1 METILYISV
10 KTVSV
15 VFILYKVWNM
25 IFSKRME
32 NFWDM
37 LHNWARIARIRL
49 WKYRKKRMAKKARRA
64 RRKAIMQ
71 KPLLPKEQSVDKTS
85 QQAPLSTSEITA
97 MLEKVAQRFE
107 DGHEDEPL
115 QLPVE
120 EKPKPKIKP
129 VVFDDPNEVM
139 GVARKTPTRSIEL
152 KQVELPVDEDV
163 NPEDVEDNFVPQKR
177 LPKEDMQE
185 LMSSESIP
193 DPEFSKAC
201 TFEELG
207 NVADV
212 LLNKTTDKGKIMD
225 AAETLYKLQDS
236 DIYHFYTT
244 SISTEKQV
252 DRLLRDNLDGAGRR
266 LNGKQSE
273 RIPDSFTLTHFNLQ
287 SLLRLIGINLCNI
300 ASFFHS
306 ANF

>member
-1 METILYISV
+1 METILYLSV

-49 WKYRKKRMAKKARRA
+49 WKYRKKGIAEKARRA

-71 KPLLPKEQSVDKTS
+71 KPLLPKEQPVEKSS
-85 QQAPLSTSEITA
+85 QPTPLSTSEITA

-107 DGHEDEPL
+107 DEHEDEPL

-139 GVARKTPTRSIEL
+139 GKSNIIYYEDPEVARKTPTRSIEL

-177 LPKEDMQE
+177 LSQEDMKE

-193 DPEFSKAC
+193 DPEFSGAC

-212 LLNKTTDKGKIMD
+212 LLNRTTDKEKIMD

-252 DRLLRDNLDGAGRR
+252 DRLLKDNLDGAGRR

-273 RIPDSFTLTHFNLQ
+273 RIAVDWNKFM
-287 SLLRLIGINLCNI
+287 
-300 ASFFHS
+300 
-306 ANF
+306 

>member
-1 METILYISV
+1 MIMETILYISV

-25 IFSKRME
+25 IFSKRIE

-49 WKYRKKRMAKKARRA
+49 WKYRKKRMAEKARRA

-97 MLEKVAQRFE
+97 MLEKVSQRFE
-107 DGHEDEPL
+107 DDHEDKPL

-139 GVARKTPTRSIEL
+139 GKSNIIYYEDPEVARKTPTRSIEL

-177 LPKEDMQE
+177 LSQEDMKE

-193 DPEFSKAC
+193 DPEFSGAC

-212 LLNKTTDKGKIMD
+212 LLNRTTDKEKIMD

-252 DRLLRDNLDGAGRR
+252 DRLLKDNLDGAGRR

-273 RIPDSFTLTHFNLQ
+273 RIAVDWNKFM
-287 SLLRLIGINLCNI
+287 
-300 ASFFHS
+300 
-306 ANF
+306 

>member
-1 METILYISV
+1 METILYLSV

-49 WKYRKKRMAKKARRA
+49 WKYRKKRIAEKARRA

-71 KPLLPKEQSVDKTS
+71 KPLLPKEQPVEKSS
-85 QQAPLSTSEITA
+85 QPTPLSTSEITA

-139 GVARKTPTRSIEL
+139 GKSNIIYYEDPEVARKTPTRSIEL

-177 LPKEDMQE
+177 LSQEDMKE

-193 DPEFSKAC
+193 DPDFSGAC

-212 LLNKTTDKGKIMD
+212 LLNRTTDKKKIMD

-252 DRLLRDNLDGAGRR
+252 DRLLKDNLDGAGRR
-266 LNGKQSE
+266 LNGKQLE
-273 RIPDSFTLTHFNLQ
+273 RTEIDWNKFM
-287 SLLRLIGINLCNI
+287 
-300 ASFFHS
+300 
-306 ANF
+306 

>member
-1 METILYISV
+1 MIVETILYLSV

-15 VFILYKVWNM
+15 TFILYKVWNM
-25 IFSKRME
+25 IFSKRMD

-49 WKYRKKRMAKKARRA
+49 WKYRKKRMAEKARRA
-64 RRKAIMQ
+64 RRKAIMR
-71 KPLLPKEQSVDKTS
+71 KPLLPKEHPVEKSS
-85 QQAPLSTSEITA
+85 QPAPLSTSEITT

-107 DGHEDEPL
+107 DDHEDEPL

-139 GVARKTPTRSIEL
+139 GKSNIIYYEDPEVARKTPTRSIEL
-152 KQVELPVDEDV
+152 KEVELPIDEDV

-177 LPKEDMQE
+177 LTQEDMKE

-193 DPEFSKAC
+193 DPEFSGVC

-212 LLNKTTDKGKIMD
+212 LLNRTTDKEKIMD

-244 SISTEKQV
+244 SVSTEKQV
-252 DRLLRDNLDGAGRR
+252 DRLLRDNLDDAGRR
-266 LNGKQSE
+266 LNGKQPE
-273 RIPDSFTLTHFNLQ
+273 RTEIDWNKFM
-287 SLLRLIGINLCNI
+287 
-300 ASFFHS
+300 
-306 ANF
+306 

>member
-49 WKYRKKRMAKKARRA
+49 WKYRKKRMAEKARRA
-64 RRKAIMQ
+64 RRKAIIQ

-97 MLEKVAQRFE
+97 MLEKVSQRFE
-107 DGHEDEPL
+107 DDHEDKPL

-139 GVARKTPTRSIEL
+139 GKSNIIYYEDPEVARKTPTRSIEL

-177 LPKEDMQE
+177 LSQEDMKE

-193 DPEFSKAC
+193 DPEFSGAC

-212 LLNKTTDKGKIMD
+212 LLNRTTDKEKIMD

-252 DRLLRDNLDGAGRR
+252 DRLLKDNLDGAGRR
-266 LNGKQSE
+266 LNGKQLE
-273 RIPDSFTLTHFNLQ
+273 RTEIDWNKFM
-287 SLLRLIGINLCNI
+287 
-300 ASFFHS
+300 
-306 ANF
+306 

>member
-1 METILYISV
+1 METILYLSI

-49 WKYRKKRMAKKARRA
+49 WKYRKKRIAEKARRA

-71 KPLLPKEQSVDKTS
+71 KPLLPKEQLVDKTS

-107 DGHEDEPL
+107 DDHEDEPL

-139 GVARKTPTRSIEL
+139 GKSNIIYYEDPEVARKTPTRSIEL

-177 LPKEDMQE
+177 LSQEDIKE

-193 DPEFSKAC
+193 DPEFSGAC

-212 LLNKTTDKGKIMD
+212 LLNRTTDKEKIMD

-236 DIYHFYTT
+236 DIYHFYTA

-252 DRLLRDNLDGAGRR
+252 DRLLKDNLDGAGRR

-273 RIPDSFTLTHFNLQ
+273 RIAVDWNKFM
-287 SLLRLIGINLCNI
+287 
-300 ASFFHS
+300 
-306 ANF
+306 

>member
-1 METILYISV
+1 METILYLSV

-49 WKYRKKRMAKKARRA
+49 WKYRKKRIAEKARRA

-139 GVARKTPTRSIEL
+139 GKSNIIYYEDPEVARKTPTRSIEL

-177 LPKEDMQE
+177 LSQEDMKE

-193 DPEFSKAC
+193 DPDFSGAC

-212 LLNKTTDKGKIMD
+212 LLNRTTDKKKIMD

-266 LNGKQSE
+266 LNGKQLE
-273 RIPDSFTLTHFNLQ
+273 RTEIDWNKFM
-287 SLLRLIGINLCNI
+287 
-300 ASFFHS
+300 
-306 ANF
+306 

>member
-1 METILYISV
+1 METILYLLV

-49 WKYRKKRMAKKARRA
+49 WKYRKKRIAEKARRA

-71 KPLLPKEQSVDKTS
+71 KPLLPKEQLVDKTS

-107 DGHEDEPL
+107 DTSQDETL
-115 QLPVE
+115 KSPVE

-139 GVARKTPTRSIEL
+139 GKSNIIYYEDPEVARKTPTRSIEL

-177 LPKEDMQE
+177 LSQEDMKE

-193 DPEFSKAC
+193 DPDFSGAC

-212 LLNKTTDKGKIMD
+212 LLNRTTDKKKIMD

-266 LNGKQSE
+266 LNGKQLE
-273 RIPDSFTLTHFNLQ
+273 RTEIDWNKFM
-287 SLLRLIGINLCNI
+287 
-300 ASFFHS
+300 
-306 ANF
+306 

>member
-1 METILYISV
+1 MTTTILYLSV
-10 KTVSV
+10 KAVSATY
-15 VFILYKVWNM
+15 ILYKVWNM
-25 IFSKRME
+25 IFSRRMYD
-32 NFWDM
+32 FWNM
-37 LHNWARIARIRL
+37 LYNWARIARIRL
-49 WKYRKKRMAKKARRA
+49 WKYRKKRMAEKARRA

-71 KPLLPKEQSVDKTS
+71 KPLLPKEQPVDKTS
-85 QQAPLSTSEITA
+85 QPAPLSTSEVTA

-107 DGHEDEPL
+107 DDYEDEPL

-139 GVARKTPTRSIEL
+139 GKSNIIYYEDPEVARKTPTRSMDL
-152 KQVELPVDEDV
+152 KQIELPVDEDI
-163 NPEDVEDNFVPQKR
+163 NPEDVDDNFVPQKR
-177 LPKEDMQE
+177 LSQEDMQE

-212 LLNKTTDKGKIMD
+212 LLNKTTDKVRIMD
-225 AAETLYKLQDS
+225 AVETLYKLQDS

-252 DRLLRDNLDGAGRR
+252 DRLLKNNFDGT
-266 LNGKQSE
+266 GKQNGMQPE
-273 RIPDSFTLTHFNLQ
+273 RTAIDWNKFM
-287 SLLRLIGINLCNI
+287 
-300 ASFFHS
+300 
-306 ANF
+306 

>member
-1 METILYISV
+1 MTITILYLSV
-10 KTVSV
+10 KAVSATY
-15 VFILYKVWNM
+15 ILYKVWNM
-25 IFSKRME
+25 IFSRRMYD
-32 NFWDM
+32 FWNM
-37 LHNWARIARIRL
+37 LYNWARIARIRL
-49 WKYRKKRMAKKARRA
+49 WKYQKKRMAEKARRA

-71 KPLLPKEQSVDKTS
+71 KPLSTKEQPVEKPS
-85 QQAPLSTSEITA
+85 QPTTISTSEIEA
-97 MLEKVAQRFE
+97 MFEVVAKRFE
-107 DGHEDEPL
+107 DDHEDESL

-139 GVARKTPTRSIEL
+139 GKSKIIYYEDPEVARKTPTRSMDL
-152 KQVELPVDEDV
+152 KQIELPVDEDI
-163 NPEDVEDNFVPQKR
+163 NPEDVDDNFVPQKR
-177 LPKEDMQE
+177 LSQEDMQE

-212 LLNKTTDKGKIMD
+212 LLNKTTDKVRIMD
-225 AAETLYKLQDS
+225 AVETLYKLQDS

-252 DRLLRDNLDGAGRR
+252 DRLLKDNLDGTGTR
-266 LNGKQSE
+266 LNGIPSE
-273 RIPDSFTLTHFNLQ
+273 RTAIDWNKFM
-287 SLLRLIGINLCNI
+287 
-300 ASFFHS
+300 
-306 ANF
+306 

>member
-49 WKYRKKRMAKKARRA
+49 WKYRKKRIAEKARRA

-107 DGHEDEPL
+107 DDHEDEPL

-139 GVARKTPTRSIEL
+139 GKSNIIYYEDPEVARKTPTRSIEL

-177 LPKEDMQE
+177 LSQEDMKE

-193 DPEFSKAC
+193 DPEFSGAC

-212 LLNKTTDKGKIMD
+212 LLNRTTDKKKIMD

-252 DRLLRDNLDGAGRR
+252 DRLLKDNLDGVGRR
-266 LNGKQSE
+266 LNGMQSE
-273 RIPDSFTLTHFNLQ
+273 RIAVDWNKFM
-287 SLLRLIGINLCNI
+287 
-300 ASFFHS
+300 
-306 ANF
+306 

>member
-1 METILYISV
+1 METILYLSI

-49 WKYRKKRMAKKARRA
+49 WKYRKKRIAEKARRA
-64 RRKAIMQ
+64 RRKAIIQ
-71 KPLLPKEQSVDKTS
+71 KPLLPKEQLVDKTS
-85 QQAPLSTSEITA
+85 QQAPLSTSEIKA

-107 DGHEDEPL
+107 DDHEDEPL

-139 GVARKTPTRSIEL
+139 GKSNIIYYEDPEVARKTPTRSIEL

-177 LPKEDMQE
+177 LSQEDMKE

-193 DPEFSKAC
+193 DPDFSGAC

-212 LLNKTTDKGKIMD
+212 LLNRTTDKKKIMD

-266 LNGKQSE
+266 LNGKQLE
-273 RIPDSFTLTHFNLQ
+273 RTEIDWNKFM
-287 SLLRLIGINLCNI
+287 
-300 ASFFHS
+300 
-306 ANF
+306 

>member
-25 IFSKRME
+25 IFSKRIE

-49 WKYRKKRMAKKARRA
+49 WKYRKKRMAEKARRA

-97 MLEKVAQRFE
+97 MLEKVSQRFE
-107 DGHEDEPL
+107 DDHEDKPL

-139 GVARKTPTRSIEL
+139 GKSNIIYYEDPEVARKTPTRSIEL

-177 LPKEDMQE
+177 LSQEDMKE

-193 DPEFSKAC
+193 DPEFSGAC

-212 LLNKTTDKGKIMD
+212 LLNRTTDKEKIMD

-266 LNGKQSE
+266 LNGKQLE
-273 RIPDSFTLTHFNLQ
+273 RTEIDWNKFM
-287 SLLRLIGINLCNI
+287 
-300 ASFFHS
+300 
-306 ANF
+306 

>member
-37 LHNWARIARIRL
+37 LHNRARIARIRL
-49 WKYRKKRMAKKARRA
+49 WKYRKKRMAEKARRA
-64 RRKAIMQ
+64 RRKAIIQ

-97 MLEKVAQRFE
+97 MLEKVSQRFE
-107 DGHEDEPL
+107 DDHEDEPL

-139 GVARKTPTRSIEL
+139 GKSNIIYYEDPEVARKTPTRSIEL

-177 LPKEDMQE
+177 LSQEDMKE
-185 LMSSESIP
+185 LMSSDSIP
-193 DPEFSKAC
+193 DPDFSGAC

-212 LLNKTTDKGKIMD
+212 LLNRTTDKKKIMD

-266 LNGKQSE
+266 LNGKQLE
-273 RIPDSFTLTHFNLQ
+273 RTEIDWNKFM
-287 SLLRLIGINLCNI
+287 
-300 ASFFHS
+300 
-306 ANF
+306 

>member
-32 NFWDM
+32 NLWDM

-49 WKYRKKRMAKKARRA
+49 WKYRKKRMAEKARRA

-71 KPLLPKEQSVDKTS
+71 KTLLPKEQSVDKTS

-120 EKPKPKIKP
+120 EKLKPKIKP
-129 VVFDDPNEVM
+129 VVFDDLNEVM
-139 GVARKTPTRSIEL
+139 GKSNIIYYEDPEVARKTPTRSIEL

-177 LPKEDMQE
+177 LSQEDMKE

-193 DPEFSKAC
+193 DPEFSGAC

-212 LLNKTTDKGKIMD
+212 LLNRTTDKKKIMD

-252 DRLLRDNLDGAGRR
+252 DRLLKDNLDGAGRR
-266 LNGKQSE
+266 LNGMQSE
-273 RIPDSFTLTHFNLQ
+273 RIAVDWNKFM
-287 SLLRLIGINLCNI
+287 
-300 ASFFHS
+300 
-306 ANF
+306 

>member
-1 METILYISV
+1 
-10 KTVSV
+10 
-15 VFILYKVWNM
+15 M

-37 LHNWARIARIRL
+37 LHNWACARIRL
-49 WKYRKKRMAKKARRA
+49 WKCRKKRMAEKARRS
-64 RRKAIMQ
+64 RMQ
-71 KPLLPKEQSVDKTS
+71 KPLLPKEQPVEISS
-85 QQAPLSTSEITA
+85 QPKAVSTSEIEA
-97 MLEKVAQRFE
+97 MFEKVSRRFKK

-115 QLPVE
+115 QLQVE

-129 VVFDDPNEVM
+129 MVFDDPNEVM
-139 GVARKTPTRSIEL
+139 GKSNIIYYEDPEVARKTPTRSIEL

-177 LPKEDMQE
+177 LSQEDMKE
-185 LMSSESIP
+185 LISSDSIP
-193 DPEFSKAC
+193 DPEFSGAC

-212 LLNKTTDKGKIMD
+212 LLDKTTDKEKIMD

-244 SISTEKQV
+244 SVSTEKQV

-266 LNGKQSE
+266 LDGVQSE
-273 RIPDSFTLTHFNLQ
+273 RTAIDWNKFM
-287 SLLRLIGINLCNI
+287 
-300 ASFFHS
+300 
-306 ANF
+306 

>member
-25 IFSKRME
+25 IFNKRME

-49 WKYRKKRMAKKARRA
+49 WKYRKKRMAEKARRA

-120 EKPKPKIKP
+120 EKLKPKIKP

-139 GVARKTPTRSIEL
+139 GKSNIIYYEDPEVARKTPTRSIEL

-177 LPKEDMQE
+177 LSQEDMKE

-193 DPEFSKAC
+193 DPEFSGAC

-207 NVADV
+207 NVADI
-212 LLNKTTDKGKIMD
+212 LLNRTTDKEKIMD

-252 DRLLRDNLDGAGRR
+252 DRLLKDNLDGAGRR

-273 RIPDSFTLTHFNLQ
+273 RIAVDWNKFM
-287 SLLRLIGINLCNI
+287 
-300 ASFFHS
+300 
-306 ANF
+306 

>member
-49 WKYRKKRMAKKARRA
+49 WKYRKKRMAEKARRA

-97 MLEKVAQRFE
+97 MLEKVSQRFE
-107 DGHEDEPL
+107 DDYEDEPL

-139 GVARKTPTRSIEL
+139 GKSNIIYYEDPEVARKTPTRSIEL

-177 LPKEDMQE
+177 LSQEDMKE

-193 DPEFSKAC
+193 DPEFSGAC

-212 LLNKTTDKGKIMD
+212 LLNRTTDKEKIMD

-252 DRLLRDNLDGAGRR
+252 DRLLKDNLDGAGRR

-273 RIPDSFTLTHFNLQ
+273 RIAVDWNKFM
-287 SLLRLIGINLCNI
+287 
-300 ASFFHS
+300 
-306 ANF
+306 

>member
-1 METILYISV
+1 METILYLSV

-15 VFILYKVWNM
+15 TFILYKVWNM
-25 IFSKRME
+25 IFSKRMK
-32 NFWDM
+32 NFWDT

-49 WKYRKKRMAKKARRA
+49 WKYRKKRMAEKARRA

-71 KPLLPKEQSVDKTS
+71 KPLLPKEQPVDKTS
-85 QQAPLSTSEITA
+85 QPAPLSTSEVTA

-107 DGHEDEPL
+107 DDYEDEPL

-139 GVARKTPTRSIEL
+139 GKSNIIYYEDPEVARKTPTRSMDL
-152 KQVELPVDEDV
+152 KQIELPVDEDI
-163 NPEDVEDNFVPQKR
+163 NPEDVDDNFVQQKR
-177 LPKEDMQE
+177 LSQEDMQE

-212 LLNKTTDKGKIMD
+212 LLNKTTDKVRIMD
-225 AAETLYKLQDS
+225 AVETLYKLQDS

-252 DRLLRDNLDGAGRR
+252 DRLLKDNLDGTGK
-266 LNGKQSE
+266 LNGMQPE
-273 RIPDSFTLTHFNLQ
+273 RTAIDWNKFM
-287 SLLRLIGINLCNI
+287 
-300 ASFFHS
+300 
-306 ANF
+306 

>member
-1 METILYISV
+1 METILYLSV

-15 VFILYKVWNM
+15 TLILYKVWNM

-37 LHNWARIARIRL
+37 LHNWVRIARIRL
-49 WKYRKKRMAKKARRA
+49 WKYRKKRMAEKARRA
-64 RRKAIMQ
+64 RRKVIMR
-71 KPLLPKEQSVDKTS
+71 KPLLPKEQPVEKSS
-85 QQAPLSTSEITA
+85 QPAPLSTSEITA

-107 DGHEDEPL
+107 DDHEDEPL
-115 QLPVE
+115 QLSVE
-120 EKPKPKIKP
+120 EKPKPIIKP

-139 GVARKTPTRSIEL
+139 GKSNIIYYEDPEVARKTPTRSIEL

-177 LPKEDMQE
+177 LSQEDMKE

-193 DPEFSKAC
+193 DPDFSGAC

-207 NVADV
+207 NVADI
-212 LLNKTTDKGKIMD
+212 LLNRTTDKEKIMD

-244 SISTEKQV
+244 SVSTEKQV
-252 DRLLRDNLDGAGRR
+252 DRLLRDNLDGTGRR
-266 LNGKQSE
+266 LNGKQPE
-273 RIPDSFTLTHFNLQ
+273 RTEIDWNKFM
-287 SLLRLIGINLCNI
+287 
-300 ASFFHS
+300 
-306 ANF
+306 

>member
-1 METILYISV
+1 METILYLSV

-49 WKYRKKRMAKKARRA
+49 WKYRKKRIAEKARRA

-71 KPLLPKEQSVDKTS
+71 KPLLPKEQPVEKSS
-85 QQAPLSTSEITA
+85 QPTPLSTSEITA

-129 VVFDDPNEVM
+129 MVFDDPNEVM
-139 GVARKTPTRSIEL
+139 GKSNIIYYEDPEVARKTPTRSIDL
-152 KQVELPVDEDV
+152 KQIELPVDEDV
-163 NPEDVEDNFVPQKR
+163 NPEDVENNFVPQKR
-177 LPKEDMQE
+177 LSQEDMKE

-193 DPEFSKAC
+193 DPEFSGAC

-212 LLNKTTDKGKIMD
+212 LLNRTTDKEKIMD

-252 DRLLRDNLDGAGRR
+252 DRLLKDNLDGAGRR

-273 RIPDSFTLTHFNLQ
+273 RIAVDWNKFM
-287 SLLRLIGINLCNI
+287 
-300 ASFFHS
+300 
-306 ANF
+306 

>member
-49 WKYRKKRMAKKARRA
+49 WKYRKKRMAEKARRA
-64 RRKAIMQ
+64 RRKAIIQ

-97 MLEKVAQRFE
+97 MLEKVSQRFE
-107 DGHEDEPL
+107 DDHEDKPL

-139 GVARKTPTRSIEL
+139 GKSNIIYYEDPEVARKTPTRSIEL

-177 LPKEDMQE
+177 LSQEDMKE

-193 DPEFSKAC
+193 DPEFSGAC

-212 LLNKTTDKGKIMD
+212 LLNRTTDKEKIMD

-252 DRLLRDNLDGAGRR
+252 DRLLKDNLDGAGRR

-273 RIPDSFTLTHFNLQ
+273 RIAVDWNKFM
-287 SLLRLIGINLCNI
+287 
-300 ASFFHS
+300 
-306 ANF
+306 

>member
-1 METILYISV
+1 METILYLSI

-49 WKYRKKRMAKKARRA
+49 WKYRKKRIAEKARRA

-71 KPLLPKEQSVDKTS
+71 KPLLPKEQLVDKTS

-107 DGHEDEPL
+107 DDHEDEPL

-139 GVARKTPTRSIEL
+139 GKSNIIYYEDPEVARKTPTRSIDL

-177 LPKEDMQE
+177 LSQEDIKE

-193 DPEFSKAC
+193 DPDFSGAC

-212 LLNKTTDKGKIMD
+212 LLNRTTDKEKIMD

-236 DIYHFYTT
+236 DIYHFYTA

-252 DRLLRDNLDGAGRR
+252 DRLLKDNLDGAGRR

-273 RIPDSFTLTHFNLQ
+273 RIAVDWNKFM
-287 SLLRLIGINLCNI
+287 
-300 ASFFHS
+300 
-306 ANF
+306 

>member
-1 METILYISV
+1 MTTTIFYLSV
-10 KTVSV
+10 KAVSATY
-15 VFILYKVWNM
+15 ILYKVWNM
-25 IFSKRME
+25 IFSQRMYD
-32 NFWDM
+32 FWNM
-37 LHNWARIARIRL
+37 LHNWARIVRIRL
-49 WKYRKKRMAKKARRA
+49 WKYRKKRMEEKARRA

-97 MLEKVAQRFE
+97 MLEKVSQRFE
-107 DGHEDEPL
+107 DDHEDEPL

-139 GVARKTPTRSIEL
+139 GKSNIIYYEDPEVARKTPTRSIEL

-177 LPKEDMQE
+177 LSQEDMKE

-193 DPEFSKAC
+193 DPEFSGAC

-212 LLNKTTDKGKIMD
+212 LLNRTTDKKKIMD

-252 DRLLRDNLDGAGRR
+252 DRLLKDNLDGAGRR

-273 RIPDSFTLTHFNLQ
+273 RTEIDWNKFM
-287 SLLRLIGINLCNI
+287 
-300 ASFFHS
+300 
-306 ANF
+306 

>member
-1 METILYISV
+1 METILYLSI

-49 WKYRKKRMAKKARRA
+49 WKYRKKRIAEKARRA
-64 RRKAIMQ
+64 RRKAIMK
-71 KPLLPKEQSVDKTS
+71 KPLLPKEQLVDKTS

-107 DGHEDEPL
+107 DDHEDEPL

-120 EKPKPKIKP
+120 EKPKLKIKP

-139 GVARKTPTRSIEL
+139 GKSNIIYYEDPEVARKTPTRSIEL

-177 LPKEDMQE
+177 LSQEDMKD

-193 DPEFSKAC
+193 DPEFSGAC

-212 LLNKTTDKGKIMD
+212 LLNRTTDKKKIMD

-266 LNGKQSE
+266 LNGKQLE
-273 RIPDSFTLTHFNLQ
+273 RTEIDWNKFM
-287 SLLRLIGINLCNI
+287 
-300 ASFFHS
+300 
-306 ANF
+306 

>member
-25 IFSKRME
+25 IFCKRME

-64 RRKAIMQ
+64 RRKSIMQ

-139 GVARKTPTRSIEL
+139 GKSNIIYYEDPEVARKTPTRSIEL

-177 LPKEDMQE
+177 LSQEDMKE

-193 DPEFSKAC
+193 DPEFSGAC

-212 LLNKTTDKGKIMD
+212 LLNRTTDKEKIMD

-236 DIYHFYTT
+236 DIYHFYTA

-252 DRLLRDNLDGAGRR
+252 DRLLKDNLDGAGRR

-273 RIPDSFTLTHFNLQ
+273 RIAVDWNKFM
-287 SLLRLIGINLCNI
+287 
-300 ASFFHS
+300 
-306 ANF
+306 

>member
-25 IFSKRME
+25 IFSQRMYD
-32 NFWDM
+32 FWNM
-37 LHNWARIARIRL
+37 LYNWARIARIRL
-49 WKYRKKRMAKKARRA
+49 WKYQKKRMAEKARKV
-64 RRKAIMQ
+64 RRKARMQ
-71 KPLLPKEQSVDKTS
+71 KPLLPKEPPVEKPS
-85 QQAPLSTSEITA
+85 QPIPLSTSEITA

-107 DGHEDEPL
+107 DDHEDESL

-120 EKPKPKIKP
+120 EKPKPIIKP

-139 GVARKTPTRSIEL
+139 GKSNIIYYEDPEVARKTPTRSIEL
-152 KQVELPVDEDV
+152 KQVELPVDKDV

-266 LNGKQSE
+266 LNGMQSE
-273 RIPDSFTLTHFNLQ
+273 RTAVDWNKFM
-287 SLLRLIGINLCNI
+287 
-300 ASFFHS
+300 
-306 ANF
+306 

>member
-49 WKYRKKRMAKKARRA
+49 WKYRKKRMAEKARRA

-97 MLEKVAQRFE
+97 MLEKVSQRFE
-107 DGHEDEPL
+107 DYHEDEPL

-139 GVARKTPTRSIEL
+139 GKSNIIYYEDPEVARKTPTRSIEL

-177 LPKEDMQE
+177 LSQEDMKE

-193 DPEFSKAC
+193 DPDFSGAC

-212 LLNKTTDKGKIMD
+212 LLNRTTDKKKIMD

-266 LNGKQSE
+266 LNGKQLE
-273 RIPDSFTLTHFNLQ
+273 RTEIDWNKFM
-287 SLLRLIGINLCNI
+287 
-300 ASFFHS
+300 
-306 ANF
+306 

>member
-1 METILYISV
+1 MIMETILYISV

-25 IFSKRME
+25 IFSKRIE

-49 WKYRKKRMAKKARRA
+49 WKYRKKRMAEKARRA

-97 MLEKVAQRFE
+97 MLEKVSQRFE
-107 DGHEDEPL
+107 DDHEDKPL

-139 GVARKTPTRSIEL
+139 GKSNIIYYEDPEVARKTPTRSIEL

-177 LPKEDMQE
+177 LSQEDMKE

-193 DPEFSKAC
+193 DPEFSGAC

-212 LLNKTTDKGKIMD
+212 LLNRTTDKEKIMD

-266 LNGKQSE
+266 LNGKQLE
-273 RIPDSFTLTHFNLQ
+273 RTEIDWNKFM
-287 SLLRLIGINLCNI
+287 
-300 ASFFHS
+300 
-306 ANF
+306 

>member
-49 WKYRKKRMAKKARRA
+49 WKYRKKRIAEKARRT
-64 RRKAIMQ
+64 RRKAIKQ
-71 KPLLPKEQSVDKTS
+71 KPLLAKEQSVDKTS

-97 MLEKVAQRFE
+97 MLEKVSQRFE
-107 DGHEDEPL
+107 DDHEDEPL

-139 GVARKTPTRSIEL
+139 GKSNIIYYEDPEVARKTPTRSIEL

-177 LPKEDMQE
+177 LSQEDMKE

-193 DPEFSKAC
+193 DPEFSGAC

-212 LLNKTTDKGKIMD
+212 LLNRTTDKEKIMD

-252 DRLLRDNLDGAGRR
+252 DRLLKDNLDGAGRR

-273 RIPDSFTLTHFNLQ
+273 RIAVDWNKFM
-287 SLLRLIGINLCNI
+287 
-300 ASFFHS
+300 
-306 ANF
+306 

>member
-1 METILYISV
+1 METILYLSV

-49 WKYRKKRMAKKARRA
+49 WKYRKKRIAEKARRA

-71 KPLLPKEQSVDKTS
+71 KPLLPKEQPVEKSS
-85 QQAPLSTSEITA
+85 QPTPLSTSEITA

-139 GVARKTPTRSIEL
+139 GKSNIIYYEDPEVARKTPTRSIEL

-177 LPKEDMQE
+177 LSQEDMKE

-193 DPEFSKAC
+193 DPEFSGAC

-212 LLNKTTDKGKIMD
+212 LLNRTTDKKKIMD

-252 DRLLRDNLDGAGRR
+252 DRLLKDNLDGAGRR
-266 LNGKQSE
+266 LNGMQSE
-273 RIPDSFTLTHFNLQ
+273 RIAVDWNKFM
-287 SLLRLIGINLCNI
+287 
-300 ASFFHS
+300 
-306 ANF
+306 

>member
-1 METILYISV
+1 MEAILYISV

-32 NFWDM
+32 NLWDM

-49 WKYRKKRMAKKARRA
+49 WKYRKKRMAEKARRA

-120 EKPKPKIKP
+120 EKLKPKIKP
-129 VVFDDPNEVM
+129 VVFDDLNEVM
-139 GVARKTPTRSIEL
+139 GKSNIIYYEDPEVARKTPTRSIEL

-177 LPKEDMQE
+177 LSQEDMKE

-193 DPEFSKAC
+193 DPEFSGAC

-212 LLNKTTDKGKIMD
+212 LLNRTTDKKKIMD

-266 LNGKQSE
+266 LNGKQLE
-273 RIPDSFTLTHFNLQ
+273 RTEIDWNKFM
-287 SLLRLIGINLCNI
+287 
-300 ASFFHS
+300 
-306 ANF
+306 